1 MEVEKT
7 KTLELKCCLLDADGA
22 VREDTEVKVINWT
35 ASENPT
41 AADRELLR
49 EKLDDAFDADDVQ
62 WPYNTAIRGKLTMIC
77 SLIQLSVSVST
88 YLCNCV

>member
-22 VREDTEVKVINWT
+22 VREDTKVKVINWT

-49 EKLDDAFDADDVQ
+49 EKLDNAFDADDVQ
-62 WPYNTAIRGKLTMIC
+62 WPYNTAIRGKLTIIY
-77 SLIQLSVSVST
+77 SLINIYQCISP